1 MSYIIYKYNKI
12 LKIDNLFKYK
22 YKEFLLQ
29 RADRQTR
36 FFRENSFTFDNL
48 VTLISSSRRTEAR
61 VRFNELR
68 NGETDPSSNVQ
79 SLYNCG
85 CIHVCSWGKQKE
97 EAFLELS

>member
-12 LKIDNLFKYK
+12 LKIVNLFKYK
-22 YKEFLLQ
+22 YKECKEFLLQ

-79 SLYNCG
+79 SLYSCG
-85 CIHVCSWGKQKE
+85 CIHVCG
-97 EAFLELS
+97 